1 MSGLAAAPVGVQ
13 GGDVAA
19 QQRFAG
25 LRQSWQS
32 SHALLVIP
40 VVLILV
46 ITLVDIHSPPDVHLG
61 PALVIAPAIT
71 ASFAGPRLTGFIG
84 VLALAAQV
92 IIGVLHGGLATTN
105 HVVQLVTIAVLSVL
119 VVFLSA
125 VRERRSRQ
133 LAQVRSVAEAAQHVL
148 LWPLPDQIGPLQVAC
163 LYLAAEDEA
172 QIGGDLYAAT
182 RTEHGTRVMIG
193 DVRGKGLPAI
203 GEAALLLGAFREAAH
218 QHTTLP
224 TLAAGLEQSV
234 ARYLTDFEPED
245 EAGERFATTL
255 LLEIPDEDP
264 ITRLISC
271 GHPPPLLLRPGEAVT
286 VLVHP
291 APPLGLAALDRRTT
305 PSMCSPSSP
314 GRPSCCIPTASS
326 KPATLLACS
335 TRSRIGQPSGPTP
348 APRRFCITCGAIFSP
363 TSADASTTTPP

>member
-1 MSGLAAAPVGVQ
+1 M
-13 GGDVAA
+13 
-19 QQRFAG
+19 
-25 LRQSWQS
+25 
-32 SHALLVIP
+32 
-40 VVLILV
+40 
-46 ITLVDIHSPPDVHLG
+46 
-61 PALVIAPAIT
+61 
-71 ASFAGPRLTGFIG
+71 
-84 VLALAAQV
+84 
-92 IIGVLHGGLATTN
+92 
-105 HVVQLVTIAVLSVL
+105 VQLVTIAVLSVL

-148 LWPLPDQIGPLQVAC
+148 LWPLPNRIGPLQVAC

-234 ARYLTDFEPED
+234 ARYLADFEPED

-264 ITRLISC
+264 ITGLTSC

-286 VLVHP
+286 VIVHP
-291 APPLGLAALDRRTT
+291 APPLGWAALDRRTT

-326 KPATLLACS
+326 KPGTLLAGS
-335 TRSRIGQPSGPTP
+335 TRSRNGQPSGPTP
-348 APRRFCITCGAIFSP
+348 APRRFCITSGAIFSP
-363 TSADASTTTPP
+363 TPADASTTTPPWSRSAARPLCIRAVATGGSSMAAGSATAPQQANEQARQLKRSLAR